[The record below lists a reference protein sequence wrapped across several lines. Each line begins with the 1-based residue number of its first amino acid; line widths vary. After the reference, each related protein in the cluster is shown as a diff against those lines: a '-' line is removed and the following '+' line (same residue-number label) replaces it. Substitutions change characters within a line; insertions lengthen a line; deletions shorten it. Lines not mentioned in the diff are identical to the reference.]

1 MGFPSTWKP
10 YIGASLL
17 LSNTSTGTEVGGQ
30 GLIGIHKE
38 LMNPMIGGPALRGEA
53 YLGGTS
59 AGVNGG
65 GRLLLAIPVI
75 WVAGGVDYSI
85 SLGQSAFILSL
96 LFPTTRG
103 GFFHTGAEVRLDWLP
118 ARQQS
123 FEIGIRMPVFQRYM
137 GKTRQYTVEA
147 PLARPTGATKR
158 EARSA
163 QPDSLMEAVYKAGYA
178 LLRFSTAFPDR
189 RERQL

>member
-10 YIGASLL
+10 YVGASLL

-75 WVAGGVDYSI
+75 WVAGGVDYSL
-85 SLGQSAFILSL
+85 SLDQTDFILS
-96 LFPTTRG
+96 FMAPTTRG
-103 GFFHTGAEVRLDWLP
+103 GYFHRGTELRLDWLP
-118 ARQQS
+118 GTESELRDRPPDADLPAAHRQD
-123 FEIGIRMPVFQRYM
+123 PAVFRRGPSAPTDQ
-137 GKTRQYTVEA
+137 GHEA
-147 PLARPTGATKR
+147 G
-158 EARSA
+158 S
-163 QPDSLMEAVYKAGYA
+163 
-178 LLRFSTAFPDR
+178 
-189 RERQL
+189 